1 MKSFYWTKI
10 GVLIAALLVAFG
22 AFGAHALKSSISSEM
37 LLVYETGIRY
47 AWYHAFGLFLC
58 DYLYANRVQHPI
70 IIWCARLFFAGIMVF
85 SGSLMILSVS
95 GVRWLGMI
103 TPLGGT
109 AWILAWMGLAYA
121 LFRTSGK

>member
-1 MKSFYWTKI
+1 MKSFYWTRI
-10 GVLIAALLVAFG
+10 GVLIAALLVALG

-47 AWYHAFGLFLC
+47 AWYHTFGLFLC

-70 IIWCARLFFAGIMVF
+70 IIWSARLFFAGIIVF
-85 SGSLMILSVS
+85 SGSLIILSVS

-103 TPLGGT
+103 TPLGGA
-109 AWILAWMGLAYA
+109 AWIFAWMGLAFA
-121 LFRTSGK
+121 LFRSAEK